1 MDTITIPKSEYLQMK
16 SEIEAL
22 KNSSLY
28 KKILKSKE
36 ELKKKVYT
44 RKDLGF

>member
-1 MDTITIPKSEYLQMK
+1 MITIPKAEYLKME
-16 SEIEAL
+16 SEIETL
-22 KNSSLY
+22 RNSSLY
-28 KKILKSKE
+28 KKIFKSKN

>member
-1 MDTITIPKSEYLQMK
+1 MDTITISKTKYLQMK
-16 SEIEAL
+16 NEIKTL
-22 KNSSLY
+22 RNSSLY
-28 KKILKSKE
+28 KKILRSKE

>member
-1 MDTITIPKSEYLQMK
+1 MENVIIPKSEYLKMK
-16 SEIEAL
+16 REIKTL
-22 KNSSLY
+22 RNSDLY
-28 KKILKSKE
+28 KKIIKSKE